1 MHAYYFITENFF
13 TLVFN
18 ISYFL
23 DHSKITKIEA
33 KTSTVKDAQTND
45 KITMTISK
53 QETPTYINSCTTNI
67 LDNPDVNDFESGKT
81 DIFTG
86 SLLGECMD
94 KEFMSSSNELKLTLK
109 TTKSNGWMMEYV
121 KIFASDGKI
130 WMCKNSDNKWLDTDH
145 FTEYSIN
152 CIPDSLGKKLKHCFD
167 HLFGHSLAYFFFC
180 FNLCDAAKKQLNNH
194 LALFLRGL
202 KTTYH
207 IY

>member
-13 TLVFN
+13 TLVFK

-23 DHSKITKIEA
+23 DHSKITMIEA

-86 SLLGECMD
+86 SLLGECIN

-130 WMCKNSDNKWLDTDH
+130 WMCENSDNKWLDTDH

-152 CIPDSLGKKLKHCFD
+152 CIPDYLGKKLKYCFD
-167 HLFGHSLAYFFFC
+167 HLFGHSLAY
-180 FNLCDAAKKQLNNH
+180 
-194 LALFLRGL
+194 LFLL
-202 KTTYH
+202 QSL
-207 IY
+207 

>member
-86 SLLGECMD
+86 SLLGECIN

-167 HLFGHSLAYFFFC
+167 HLFGHSLAYFFFASIIVM
-180 FNLCDAAKKQLNNH
+180 LLI
-194 LALFLRGL
+194 
-202 KTTYH
+202 
-207 IY
+207 IYI